1 MKFLTS
7 VVQKIL
13 HNLISMQKFQIQ
25 IMLAKLRKV
34 SRATPPFRTVLSE
47 NVVTFVSIWLF
58 LQIKNISSTL
68 LSENVVTFVSMWLFL
83 QILLI

>member
-13 HNLISMQKFQIQ
+13 HNLISMQKLQIQ

-34 SRATPPFRTVLSE
+34 SRATSPFRTLLSE